1 MKTGARRKARELAL
15 SVLFAADVGQQPRA
29 RVLGDIEH
37 TLRVLVEQWEL
48 RPEEAVRLVPEIR
61 EFGVTL
67 AEAYFGDSSRI
78 DESIEGFS
86 HEWAIDRMPGID
98 RNILRLA
105 IAELLH
111 FPDVPVSATINE
123 AVELAKEYG
132 TDESGKFVNGILGAF
147 VRSEQAPVN
156 PG

>member
-1 MKTGARRKARELAL
+1 MVKTGARRKARELAL
-15 SVLFAADVGQQPRA
+15 SILFATDVGQQPRA
-29 RVLGDIEH
+29 RVMGDIEYM
-37 TLRVLVEQWEL
+37 LGVLVEQWEL
-48 RPEEAVRLVPEIR
+48 HQEEAAKLVPEIR
-61 EFGVTL
+61 EFGLTL
-67 AEAYFGDSSRI
+67 AEAYFRDSVSI

-132 TDESGKFVNGILGAF
+132 TEESGKFVNGILGAF
-147 VRSEQAPVN
+147 VRR
-156 PG
+156 